1 MSHAAEQMHDSIG
14 WLQMYRLRMKRRRLL
29 WRSFRSRHQLN
40 SLSDRTR
47 LIAKGDI
54 LSFTTLR
61 NELERLPWF
70 FRHYRSLGVDHFL
83 MVDNGSDDGTVAY
96 LLEQPDVS
104 LWRTDAS
111 YRGSRFGLDWLTWLQ
126 MRYGHDHWTLMVDA
140 DELLIYAHHDTRS
153 LKDLTAW
160 LQNRGHNA
168 FGALMLDMYPKGALD
183 ETAYLEGQDPFEIAR
198 WFDAGNYQ
206 ISRNPDYGNLW
217 IQGGPRARVFF
228 RHAPEQAP
236 ALNKIPL
243 VKWDRRYVHVSSTH
257 MLLPRGLNTVF
268 DEWGGEKASG
278 CLLHAKFLDM
288 FPEKS
293 AEEVARKEHY
303 SGAREYRAYEE
314 HLAGGRSLWCQ
325 FSEKY
330 INWRQLEV
338 LGLMSKGNWA

>member
-1 MSHAAEQMHDSIG
+1 MMRLEEPLGAIGAYRMRLRRKRYQIRAARKSRELSAVKNRTKSIG
-14 WLQMYRLRMKRRRLL
+14 ARDVLVFATVR
-29 WRSFRSRHQLN
+29 N
-40 SLSDRTR
+40 ERTR
-47 LIAKGDI
+47 LPY
-54 LSFTTLR
+54 F
-61 NELERLPWF
+61 LEYYRRL
-70 FRHYRSLGVDHFL
+70 GAGHFL
-83 MVDNGSDDGTVAY
+83 IVDNDSDDDTREY
-96 LLEQPDVS
+96 LTRQKDVS
-104 LWRTDAS
+104 LWHTRAS
-111 YRGSRFGLDWLTWLQ
+111 YRRS
-126 MRYGHDHWTLMVDA
+126 RYGTDWVNWLKRRYAHGAWTLTVDP
-140 DELLIYAHHDTRS
+140 DEFFVYPFCDTRS
-153 LKDLTAW
+153 MRALCDW
-160 LQNRGHNA
+160 LDASSIRS
-168 FGALMLDMYPKGALD
+168 FGTLLLDMYPKGALD